1 MGVKRVE
8 GLLAVRALLEVLSVR
23 RININWDDNRK
34 RYTYTYVL
42 MVPLVEEHGQVVRVE
57 D

>member
-8 GLLAVRALLEVLSVR
+8 GLLAVRALLEVLLVR
-23 RININWDDNRK
+23 RININWNDNRK
-34 RYTYTYVL
+34 GYTYVL
-42 MVPLVEEHGQVVRVE
+42 MVPLVGEHGQVVRVE